1 MSDLAGTLGAE
12 VLARYI
18 NLEDAIKKFAVANG
32 VDTAGLIK
40 SPEQIQQETQ
50 QEQMQ
55 QFAQQSLADPRVAIE
70 LGKANAENPQGM
82 IDAVKQVTNQ
92 Q

>member
-40 SPEQIQQETQ
+40 STEQIQQETQ
-50 QEQMQ
+50 QQQIQ
-55 QFAQQSLADPRVAIE
+55 QFAQQSLADPRVAIK
-70 LGKANAENPQGM
+70 LGEANSQNPQGL
-82 IDAVKQVTNQ
+82 IDAAKQLTNQ